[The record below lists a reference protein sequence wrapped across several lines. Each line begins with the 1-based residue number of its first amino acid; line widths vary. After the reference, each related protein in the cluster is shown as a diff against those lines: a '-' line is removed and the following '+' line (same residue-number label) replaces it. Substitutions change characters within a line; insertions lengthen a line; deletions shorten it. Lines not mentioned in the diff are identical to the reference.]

1 MKRLFKPS
9 AFIIALFMGLAT
21 SALTHRLGS
30 EPESTRIVTTTSG
43 LRYVD
48 SKIGDGAE
56 PVRGQKAIVSYVGK
70 FENGVRFDASEDHN
84 QSFTFKVGAG
94 HVISGFEEGV
104 MTMKIGGKRRLII
117 PPSLAYGQHGTS
129 TIPPNATLIFDV
141 ELLAVM
147 DH

>member
-1 MKRLFKPS
+1 MKRLFKPI
-9 AFIIALFMGLAT
+9 AFVIALLVGLAT

-30 EPESTRIVTTTSG
+30 EREAVRIITTISG

-56 PVRGQKAIVSYVGK
+56 PVRGQKAIVSYVGM

-94 HVISGFEEGV
+94 YVISGFEEGV

-129 TIPPNATLIFDV
+129 KIPPNTTLIFDV
-141 ELLAVM
+141 ELL
-147 DH
+147 DLINH